1 MGIMGMFPV
10 CLRRR
15 YDIAYGANVQGFRF
29 MPKSRALLYP
39 VYLTLVSLIGVGLI
53 IWGLIQLPNYQDL
66 DRFFWLALLAVLAQG
81 TATLAFRGVHFSVG
95 SAISL
100 ATIPL
105 YGPAAAALVAAA
117 SEASLWYIS
126 IRNDRPSPRQ
136 AAERLGF
143 NVGMSSLA
151 AFFGGAVFVKLI
163 GGDGLMI
170 TESGVPG
177 ATVIFFWLIGATVAD
192 QVNFW
197 LLCGILY
204 LQRGIPPLEV
214 WRENRWAIPINILVN
229 AVGGGVLALSVL
241 HLGLLGLFIFFLPII
256 LSAYAFSLYARGTR
270 EQMAKLEE
278 LIELRTQALREA
290 NEELAN
296 LHKEK
301 DAFLAVLTHD
311 MRTPLTS
318 IHGYVSLMRDQ
329 RDAPP
334 EEYDHMLEVILRN
347 EESLLE
353 MVNNILEIQ
362 QLQSGAPV
370 FLDREN
376 FDLCY
381 LVIEA
386 VDTISAQ
393 AIEKNIRLSH
403 QLQADP
409 VYIEADRHKIR
420 RVVSNL
426 ISNAIKYTPEGGSVC
441 VALERNGR
449 HAVMSVQD
457 TGYGIP
463 AEDLPHVFERF
474 RRVRKH
480 QNRAIGT
487 GLGLAIVKSLVE
499 AHDGEIA
506 VDSREGIGS
515 TFTVKLPL

>member
-1 MGIMGMFPV
+1 MQK
-10 CLRRR
+10 LRT
-15 YDIAYGANVQGFRF
+15 Y
-29 MPKSRALLYP
+29 LYP
-39 VYLTLVSLIGVGLI
+39 VYLTAVSLIGVVLIVWGLLQLPGSEQPYRLLILI
-53 IWGLIQLPNYQDL
+53 I
-66 DRFFWLALLAVLAQG
+66 LAVAAQS

-100 ATIPL
+100 ATIPF
-105 YGPAAAALVAAA
+105 YGPALAAVVAAA
-117 SEASLWYIS
+117 AETSLWLIS
-126 IRNDRPSPRQ
+126 IRNDRPNPKQ
-136 AAERLGF
+136 ALQRLGF
-143 NVGMSSLA
+143 NVGMSGLAVFLGGTLFVRLMDWFDSSTIILPILFWFLA
-151 AFFGGAVFVKLI
+151 ATI
-163 GGDGLMI
+163 
-170 TESGVPG
+170 
-177 ATVIFFWLIGATVAD
+177 AD

-197 LLCGILY
+197 LLIGILY

-214 WRENRWAIPINILVN
+214 WRENGWAIPMNVLVN
-229 AVGGGVLALSVL
+229 AAGGGILVVSVQQL
-241 HLGLLGLFIFFLPII
+241 NLVGIAIFFLPVV
-256 LSAYAFSLYARGTR
+256 LSAYAFRMYTSRIE

-278 LIELRTQALREA
+278 LIELRTQALRDA

-301 DAFLAVLTHD
+301 DAFLGILTHD

-318 IHGYVSLMRDQ
+318 IHGYATLMRDQ
-329 RDAPP
+329 RDAPLA
-334 EEYDHMLEVILRN
+334 EQSHMLDVILRN

-376 FDLCY
+376 FDLGF
-381 LVIEA
+381 LIVES
-386 VDTISAQ
+386 VDTIASQ
-393 AIEKNIRLSH
+393 AIEKNIHLSH
-403 QLQADP
+403 QLHTQP

-420 RVVSNL
+420 RVVNNL
-426 ISNAIKYTPEGGSVC
+426 VSNAIKYTPEGGTVC
-441 VALERNGR
+441 VSLQRNGR
-449 HAVMSVQD
+449 YALLAVQD

-487 GLGLAIVKSLVE
+487 GLGLAIVQSLVA
-499 AHDGEIA
+499 AHDGEIDVA
-506 VDSREGIGS
+506 SQEGIGS

>member
-1 MGIMGMFPV
+1 M
-10 CLRRR
+10 
-15 YDIAYGANVQGFRF
+15 QFRQ
-29 MPKSRALLYP
+29 RLYP
-39 VYLTLVSLIGVGLI
+39 LYLIIISLIGLGLI
-53 IWGLIQLPNYQDL
+53 LWSLAQLPRYEEP
-66 DRFFWLALLAVLAQG
+66 DRLFLLVLLAVLAQI

-105 YGPAAAALVAAA
+105 YSPAAAAIVAAA

-126 IRNDRPSPRQ
+126 IRNDRPSVRQ
-136 AAERLGF
+136 ALERLGF

-151 AFFGGAVFVKLI
+151 VFLGGMVFVEL
-163 GGDGLMI
+163 
-170 TESGVPG
+170 TSGRQIINEQGIPSLP
-177 ATVIFFWLIGATVAD
+177 VIVFWLIGSAVAD

-197 LLCGILY
+197 LLTGILY

-214 WRENRWAIPINILVN
+214 WRENRWAIPINILVS
-229 AVGGGVLALSVL
+229 AGGGGLLALSVL
-241 HLGLLGLFIFFLPII
+241 NVGLLGLFIFFLPIV
-256 LSAYAFSLYARGTR
+256 LSAYAFRLYASRTQ

-278 LIELRTQALREA
+278 LIELRTQALRDA

-334 EEYDHMLEVILRN
+334 EEFDHMLEVILRN

-353 MVNNILEIQ
+353 MVSNILEIQ

-376 FDLCY
+376 FDLGY
-381 LVIEA
+381 LVIES
-386 VDTISAQ
+386 VDTIAAQ
-393 AIEKNIRLSH
+393 AIEKHIHLSH
-403 QLQADP
+403 LLGGEP

-441 VALERNGR
+441 VSLERNGR
-449 HAVMSVQD
+449 YAIMSVQD

-487 GLGLAIVKSLVE
+487 GLGLAIVKSLIE
-499 AHDGEIA
+499 AHEGEIA
-506 VDSREGIGS
+506 VTSQEGMGS